1 MAHQEEYRQNF
12 LSSSSDDNFDYSF
25 VPWPARVAIYDDVK
39 MPPRIIEVAPA
50 PTQEFIESL
59 AACINEHRSAL
70 GGSIPYSAIR
80 EVAENFIHA
89 QFSEMVVSIY
99 DGGNTIRFSD
109 QGPGI
114 EDKTHAL
121 LPGFTSANNSMKE
134 YIRGVGSG
142 FPQVKDYLD
151 YSGGKISIED
161 NLGTGAVVTISLAN
175 NLPKQQT
182 SALIPPLTPREH
194 DALLFFKEEGAVGN
208 KDLAEYLDIA
218 ASSANV
224 VLKKLEEYGLIE
236 KSYKAKRIL
245 TDLGSAV
252 SQQI

>member
-1 MAHQEEYRQNF
+1 MAHQEEYSNNF
-12 LSSSSDDNFDYSF
+12 LSSALDESFDYSF
-25 VPWPARVAIYDDVK
+25 VPHSARVAIYDDMK
-39 MPPRIIEVAPA
+39 MPPRIIEISPA
-50 PTQEFIESL
+50 PTQEFIENL
-59 AACINEHRSAL
+59 AACINEHRTAL
-70 GGSIPYSAIR
+70 GGGIPYSAIR

-89 QFSEMVVSIY
+89 QFNEMVVSIY

-121 LPGFTSANNSMKE
+121 LPGFTSASAPMKE

-161 NLGTGAVVTISLAN
+161 NLGTGAVVTISLTQGS
-175 NLPKQQT
+175 PKQQAA
-182 SALIPPLTPREH
+182 ALVPPLTPREH

-208 KDLAEYLDIA
+208 KDLADFLNIA
-218 ASSANV
+218 PSSANV
-224 VLKKLEEYGLIE
+224 VLRKLEEYGLIE